1 MKLEGNILELDS
13 IIKELDTTIQDN
25 DEIVVSEEN
34 EEEEY
39 RHESQHKIEGSQDIL
54 DHNKRFF
61 DGFESESDTDS
72 EDEPE
77 PMVDAESENGL
88 EVNREA
94 TVEMSL
100 YENVEIIVDIE
111 KVEMSLL
118 NESEDSGEMAEG
130 YTSDIESDH
139 EEKAEHRMI
148 VLKGKFLQMTEV
160 PIVGSDSD
168 SYQESKE
175 HVEEKHKFNIMEDDY
190 VTKNIKPYED
200 ETVKFSSDAESEMR
214 HEYN

>member
-1 MKLEGNILELDS
+1 MKL
-13 IIKELDTTIQDN
+13 
-25 DEIVVSEEN
+25 
-34 EEEEY
+34 
-39 RHESQHKIEGSQDIL
+39 
-54 DHNKRFF
+54 
-61 DGFESESDTDS
+61 
-72 EDEPE
+72 
-77 PMVDAESENGL
+77 
-88 EVNREA
+88 
-94 TVEMSL
+94 SL

-175 HVEEKHKFNIMEDDY
+175 HVEEKHKFYIMEDDD

-200 ETVKFSSDAESEMR
+200 ETVKFSSDAESENATQVQLEEPGFGESGLNGGESFEGMDNVEFEDEKEETVNEEECILLLTTSKNQAVLVIIILR
-214 HEYN
+214 